1 MINELNIVLF
11 DGVCNLCNST
21 VSLLIKYD
29 PEYKL
34 HFAAQQTTA
43 GIAIM
48 NHHGIQQQHNS
59 VVFIQGD
66 KVFYKS
72 DAIIEIAKLISG
84 WPRLY
89 RFSAIF
95 PKFFRDGI
103 YDLVAKNRYRVFG
116 KRKECAIPTD
126 ANKKRFL

>member
-1 MINELNIVLF
+1 MINELNIILF

-21 VSLLIKYD
+21 VSLLIKHD

-34 HFAAQQTTA
+34 HFAAQQTSA
-43 GIAIM
+43 GKEIM
-48 NHHGIQQQHNS
+48 KHHGIKDGHNS
-59 VVFIQGD
+59 VVFIQGN

-84 WPRLY
+84 WPRMY

-95 PKFFRDGI
+95 PKFLRDGI

-116 KRKECAIPTD
+116 KRKDCAIPTD